1 MMRLETVVT
10 LFPDL
15 DAAELTAWIEQRWVL
30 PEAGEDDTWI
40 FHEIDLARVQLIYDL
55 RRALNTPEET
65 VSLVLSLVDQV
76 YELRCALRAVEQALA
91 AQSPDVRNAVLAALK
106 ARDRDH

>member
-15 DAAELTAWIEQRWVL
+15 DTVELTAWVEQRWVQPL
-30 PEAGEDDTWI
+30 AGEDNTWI
-40 FHEIDLARVQLIYDL
+40 FHEIDVARVRLIYDL
-55 RRALNTPEET
+55 RRTFDTPEET

-76 YELRCALRAVEQALA
+76 YELRCTLRAVEQALA
-91 AQSPDVRNAVLAALK
+91 TQPPAVRDAVLAALK

>member
-15 DAAELTAWIEQRWVL
+15 DANELTAWIEQRWVL
-30 PEAGEDDTWI
+30 PEAGDGDTWI
-40 FHEIDLARVQLIYDL
+40 FHEIDLARVRLIYDL
-55 RRALNTPEET
+55 RRAFDTPEET

-76 YELRCALRAVEQALA
+76 YELRCALKAVEQALLDQPA
-91 AQSPDVRNAVLAALK
+91 KVREAVLAALK
-106 ARDRDH
+106 ARDHGR